1 MDTPPAAAAT
11 AATPDPRFIA
21 KARRAAESFEAQ
33 ALGSLLQPMFEGLN
47 ARGPFGGGQAEE
59 MWRPMLVTELG
70 KQLAGAGGIGLADAV
85 LRQMLKLQEGAT
97 A

>member
-1 MDTPPAAAAT
+1 MDAVAART
-11 AATPDPRFIA
+11 AADPQFMA
-21 KARRAAESFEAQ
+21 KARKAAESFEAQ

-47 ARGPFGGGQAEE
+47 TSGPFGGGQAEA

-70 KQLAGAGGIGLADAV
+70 KQMAGAGGIGLAESV